1 MASNSLRILP
11 GNFTSQSEKHSL
23 CDTANSFKVHDTL
36 RHGFKSVASEV
47 TAGHPLEAKLKN
59 WDETQTNLKLN
70 MQRQLYGIH
79 APVRILMER
88 DIVSRNQRLPVL
100 PSSNIG
106 LDILTGK
113 DEHIDFEDYLNDAAL
128 STEMMDVH
136 TSMEYKLGMRL

>member
-1 MASNSLRILP
+1 MASNSLRVVP
-11 GNFTSQSEKHSL
+11 SNFTSESEKHSFAE
-23 CDTANSFKVHDTL
+23 TNNSFKVHDTL

-47 TAGHPLEAKLKN
+47 TAGHPLEAKLNN
-59 WDETQTNLKLN
+59 WEETQTNLKLN

-79 APVRILMER
+79 APVRVLMER

-113 DEHIDFEDYLNDAAL
+113 DEHVDFEDYLNDPAM
-128 STEMMDVH
+128 STQMMDVH
-136 TSMEYKLGMRL
+136 ASMEHKLGMRF